1 MSEQLSLLNTPPEP
15 PADAITLAHY
25 AERAYLEYA
34 LSVVKGRALPDVC
47 DGAKPVQRRILYSM
61 ARMGLAFTG
70 PGAAGAPKPV
80 KSARVV
86 GDVLGRFHP
95 HGDQAAY
102 AALVRMAQSFALR
115 YPLIDGQGNFGSR
128 DGDGAA
134 AMRYTEARL
143 SPIARLLIDEL
154 DEGTVDFVP
163 NYDGSFEE
171 PSLLPAR
178 LPFVLLNGASGIA
191 VGLATEVPSHN
202 LREVSAAAV
211 AMIKN
216 DALPDD
222 ELYALIPGPDYPG
235 GAQFISSDADIRD
248 AYASGRGSLKVRAR
262 WKIEDL
268 ARGQWQLVVTE
279 LPPGTSS
286 QLVLEEIEEITNPKV
301 KAGKKA
307 LSADQVQLK
316 ASMLAVLDAVRDE
329 SGKEAAVRLV
339 FEPKS
344 RTVEQGELITQLLA
358 HTSLETSA
366 PINLTMIGRD
376 GRPTQKSLRQMLV
389 EWIAFRQDTVARRS
403 AHRLQKVRDR
413 IHVLEGRQLVLLNID
428 EVIRIIRESDEPKAA
443 LIARFKLSERQAD
456 DILDIRLRQLAR
468 LEAIKIEQELATLRD
483 EQSRLD
489 EILANPAV
497 LKRLLIK
504 EIEADTRSHGDDRRT
519 LIQAE
524 KRASAEIRVVDE
536 PVTVVVSAKGWV
548 RALKGHE
555 IDAATLQ
562 FKAGDALHAE
572 GVQRCR
578 SVDTLLV
585 FGSAADGSGRV
596 YSVAVSGLPGGRGD
610 GVPVT
615 SLIDLAPGTQPAH
628 YFAGAG
634 DTTLL
639 LANSGG
645 YGLLAQARD
654 MVGRNKA
661 GKAFLTLDDSDR
673 LLPPTSVLPAHR
685 QVGCL
690 AQDGR
695 LLVFSLDELK
705 LQPNGGKGLTLMDVD
720 LACPL
725 LSVASFADQLLVTGQ
740 GRSAK
745 PKDETLRAVGLAAY
759 AGKRARKGKKIDGF
773 VKPLRLLP
781 G

>member
-1 MSEQLSLLNTPPEP
+1 
-15 PADAITLAHY
+15 
-25 AERAYLEYA
+25 
-34 LSVVKGRALPDVC
+34 
-47 DGAKPVQRRILYSM
+47 
-61 ARMGLAFTG
+61 
-70 PGAAGAPKPV
+70 
-80 KSARVV
+80 
-86 GDVLGRFHP
+86 
-95 HGDQAAY
+95 
-102 AALVRMAQSFALR
+102 
-115 YPLIDGQGNFGSR
+115 
-128 DGDGAA
+128 
-134 AMRYTEARL
+134 
-143 SPIARLLIDEL
+143 
-154 DEGTVDFVP
+154 
-163 NYDGSFEE
+163 
-171 PSLLPAR
+171 
-178 LPFVLLNGASGIA
+178 
-191 VGLATEVPSHN
+191 
-202 LREVSAAAV
+202 
-211 AMIKN
+211 
-216 DALPDD
+216 
-222 ELYALIPGPDYPG
+222 
-235 GAQFISSDADIRD
+235 
-248 AYASGRGSLKVRAR
+248 
-262 WKIEDL
+262 
-268 ARGQWQLVVTE
+268 
-279 LPPGTSS
+279 
-286 QLVLEEIEEITNPKV
+286 
-301 KAGKKA
+301 
-307 LSADQVQLK
+307 
-316 ASMLAVLDAVRDE
+316 
-329 SGKEAAVRLV
+329 V

-366 PINLTMIGRD
+366 PINMTMIGRD
-376 GRPTQKSLRQMLV
+376 GRPTQKSLRQMLA

-443 LIARFKLSERQAD
+443 LIARFNLSERQAD

-483 EQSRLD
+483 EQARLD

-497 LKRLLIK
+497 LKRLLVK
-504 EIEADTRSHGDDRRT
+504 EIEADARAHGDERRT

-524 KRASAEIRVVDE
+524 KRAVAEIKVVDE
-536 PVTVVVSAKGWV
+536 PVTVVVSGKGWV

-555 IDAATLQ
+555 IDPATLQ

-572 GVQRCR
+572 GVLRCR

-628 YFAGAG
+628 YFAGAA

-645 YGLLAQARD
+645 FGLLAQARD
-654 MVGRNKA
+654 MVGRNKG

-673 LLPPTSVLPAHR
+673 LLPPVVVLPAHR
-685 QVGCL
+685 QAACL

-695 LLVFSLDELK
+695 LLVFGLDELK

-720 LACPL
+720 AACPL
-725 LSVASFADQLLVTGQ
+725 LSAVSFAEQLLVTGQ

-745 PKDETLRAVGLAAY
+745 PKDETLRAAALLGY

-773 VKPLRLLP
+773 VKPLRLV